1 MLHGLDVVEKRL
13 RNRTRSNAVVFT
25 TKIRRNNATRGGRWM
40 KGTKNANMKSN
51 EKMH

>member
-13 RNRTRSNAVVFT
+13 RTGTRFNTAVFT
-25 TKIRRNNATRGGRWM
+25 TKIRRNNAASGGRWM

-51 EKMH
+51 EKIH